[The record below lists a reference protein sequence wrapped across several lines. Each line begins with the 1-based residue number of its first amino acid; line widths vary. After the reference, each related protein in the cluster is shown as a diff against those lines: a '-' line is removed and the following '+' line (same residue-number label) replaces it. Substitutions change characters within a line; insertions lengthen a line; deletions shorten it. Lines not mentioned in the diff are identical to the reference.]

1 MDEQLGR
8 SDSDPSV
15 LATARA
21 RAFRLVVTRSSLEEQ
36 LALVNSRIDDEIRGL
51 DQRTAMSIH
60 DEVERLEDLI
70 RELFLR
76 IDTFMAEVGR
86 IDEMAGA
93 LEGRLAEVVE
103 LRGQERSA
111 ERLDARR
118 FAELEER
125 LRSLEGR
132 SSPDQ

>member
-93 LEGRLAEVVE
+93 LEVRLAEVVE